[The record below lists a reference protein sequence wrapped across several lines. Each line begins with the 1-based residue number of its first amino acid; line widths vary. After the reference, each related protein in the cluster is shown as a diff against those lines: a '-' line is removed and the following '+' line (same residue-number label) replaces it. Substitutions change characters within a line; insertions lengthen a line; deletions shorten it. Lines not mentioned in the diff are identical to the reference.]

1 MKKAPLP
8 QDEEARLVAVRSLRI
23 LDTPAEERF
32 DRVTRVA
39 KRVFGVPISMVSLVD
54 QERQW
59 FKSRQGIT
67 AAETPRDL
75 SFCAHAILSD
85 ETLVVTDAREDERF
99 FDHPWVGGP
108 PYIRF
113 YAAHPLKSPDGHRL
127 GALAIADVSPREM
140 APGDLQALRDLASFV
155 QDELQVSRLT
165 RAQLEILTAG
175 ARHLVDPL
183 TGLWTRRGIVEILDR
198 ELSQARR
205 EQNFVAVLFA
215 KIDRFSERQPKEPG
229 EREAFLAEIAQR
241 VRSCVR
247 HSDAIGR
254 GGEEQF
260 VAVLPS
266 TGREG
271 AVFTSARI
279 RTAVGERPVD
289 LASGA
294 IPATMSLG
302 VALSGGPGDDSAEAL
317 IALAEAAA
325 ENAGRLGGDRVE
337 VNG

>member
-1 MKKAPLP
+1 M
-8 QDEEARLVAVRSLRI
+8 RSLRI

-39 KRVFGVPISMVSLVD
+39 QRVFGVPISMVSLVD
-54 QERQW
+54 QDRQW

-113 YAAHPLKSPDGHRL
+113 YAAHPLKSPDGRRL
-127 GALAIADVSPREM
+127 GALEIADVSPREM

-165 RAQLEILTAG
+165 RAQLEVLTAG

-205 EQNFVAVLFA
+205 DQNLVAVLFA
-215 KIDRFSERQPKEPG
+215 KIDGYSGLQPKEPG
-229 EREAFLAEIAQR
+229 ERETFLAEIAQR

-260 VAVLPS
+260 VVVLPA

-289 LASGA
+289 LAGGPIS
-294 IPATMSLG
+294 ATMSLG
-302 VALSGGPGDDSAEAL
+302 VALSGGPGDDTAEAL

>member
-8 QDEEARLVAVRSLRI
+8 QDEAERLVAVRSLRI

-39 KRVFGVPISMVSLVD
+39 QRVFGVPISMVSLVD
-54 QERQW
+54 QDRQW
-59 FKSRQGIT
+59 FKSKQGIT
-67 AAETPRDL
+67 AAESPRDL
-75 SFCAHAILSD
+75 SFGAHAVLSD
-85 ETLVVTDAREDERF
+85 ETLVVPDAREDERF

-113 YAAHPLKSPDGHRL
+113 YAGHPLKSSDGHRL
-127 GALAIADVSPREM
+127 GTLAIADVSPREM

-165 RAQLEILTAG
+165 RAQLEILTGG
-175 ARHLVDPL
+175 ARFLVDPL
-183 TGLWTRRGIVEILDR
+183 TGLWTRRGVIEILDR
-198 ELSQARR
+198 ELSQASR
-205 EQNFVAVLFA
+205 EQSFLAVVFA
-215 KIDRFSERQPKEPG
+215 KIDDVSALGPNEPG

-254 GGEEQF
+254 WGDEQF
-260 VAVLPS
+260 VVVLPS

-279 RTAVGERPVD
+279 RSAVGERPVD
-289 LASGA
+289 LASRA
-294 IPATMSLG
+294 VPATMSLG
-302 VALSGGPGDDSAEAL
+302 VALSGGPGDDGAEAL

-325 ENAGRLGGDRVE
+325 ENAHRLGGDRVE

>member
-1 MKKAPLP
+1 M
-8 QDEEARLVAVRSLRI
+8 RSLRI

-39 KRVFGVPISMVSLVD
+39 QRVFGVPISTVSVVD
-54 QERQW
+54 PDREW
-59 FKSRQGIT
+59 FKSKQGIT
-67 AAETPRDL
+67 AAESPRDL

-85 ETLVVTDAREDERF
+85 ETLVITDAREDERF

-108 PYIRF
+108 PYVRF

-165 RAQLEILTAG
+165 RAQLEVLTAG

-215 KIDRFSERQPKEPG
+215 RIDGFSELEPKNPG

-260 VAVLPS
+260 VVVLPS

-279 RTAVGERPVD
+279 RTAVRERPID

-317 IALAEAAA
+317 IALAEAAS
-325 ENAGRLGGDRVE
+325 ENARRLGGDRVE
-337 VNG
+337 VGG